1 MDGQRSSEDLL
12 ASGWD
17 ALRAGDWH
25 AARGCFEAALA
36 GVETAEAYE
45 GLGWA
50 AYCLDEDPLTIEA
63 RERAFGLY
71 RQRGDDQSAARV
83 AAWLAADWAEFR
95 GEGAVCNG
103 WLQRAHRLLDGREP
117 GPGHGWLAVHEASM
131 IVDEDPAT
139 ARRLAIEAAELG
151 RRFGVAEL
159 AMLGLAL
166 EGRALVSDGE
176 LGEGFRRLDE
186 ATVTALDGE
195 AELLSCV
202 AWACCYLISAC
213 EQVRD
218 YDRASQW
225 CQQVGA
231 FCERHGISFL
241 LGVCRAKYAGV
252 LTWQG
257 QWDEAERQINRA
269 TEGLA
274 SRPLLVGEAL
284 VRLGELRRVQG
295 RLDEAEEV
303 FARAEGE
310 SRALLGRAAVALDR
324 GHPDDAA
331 DLAERYLRRYP
342 ESHRIERVTGL
353 EVVVRAYSTLN
364 QLARARE
371 ALCEL
376 QEIASGAR
384 TRPLRAAALTADA
397 VVASASGDQD
407 RARRSL
413 EDAVDLLAGT
423 PAAYE
428 IGRTRLELADVLLAS
443 GRHRE
448 ARFQLVAALEG
459 LRALRAEGEVARAEA
474 LQRRLDMPD
483 RSSSAGASDGPLS
496 GLTPRELEVLAL
508 VAEGVSNHEIAER
521 LVVSEHTV
529 HRHVTSILRKLG
541 LASRAAAAALAV
553 RHGLV

>member
-1 MDGQRSSEDLL
+1 MDGQRSSEALL

-17 ALRAGDWH
+17 ALRAGDWQ
-25 AARGCFEAALA
+25 AARGCFKAALA
-36 GVETAEAYE
+36 AVETPEAFE

-50 AYCLDEDPLTIEA
+50 AYCLDEDPLTLEA
-63 RERAFGLY
+63 REKAFRLY
-71 RQRGDDQSAARV
+71 RERGDDQSAARV

-95 GEGAVCNG
+95 GEEAVCNG
-103 WLQRAHRLLDGREP
+103 WLQRAHRLLDDHEP

-131 IVDEDPAT
+131 LVEDDPAT
-139 ARRLAIEAAELG
+139 ALRLATEAAESG
-151 RRFGVAEL
+151 RRFGVVEL
-159 AMLGLAL
+159 EMLGLAL
-166 EGRALVSDGE
+166 EGRALVSNGE

-186 ATVTALDGE
+186 ATATALAGD
-195 AELLSCV
+195 AQLLSCV

-231 FCERHGISFL
+231 FCERHGIGFL

-252 LTWQG
+252 LTWRG
-257 QWDEAERQINRA
+257 QWGEAERQINQA
-269 TEGLA
+269 TQGLA
-274 SRPLLVGEAL
+274 SRPALVGEAL
-284 VRLGELRRVQG
+284 VRLGELRRLQG

-303 FARAEGE
+303 FAKAEGE

-324 GHPDDAA
+324 GHPHDAA
-331 DLAERYLRRYP
+331 ELAERFLRQFPDPR
-342 ESHRIERVTGL
+342 RIERVAGL
-353 EVVVRAYSTLN
+353 EVAVRAYSALN
-364 QLARARE
+364 QLTRARE
-371 ALCEL
+371 TLCEL
-376 QEIASGAR
+376 REIASR
-384 TRPLRAAALTADA
+384 VRSRPLRAAVLTANA
-397 VVASASGDQD
+397 AIAAASGDQD
-407 RARRSL
+407 GARCSL

-428 IGRTRLELADVLLAS
+428 IGRTRLELAEVLLAS

-448 ARFQLVAALEG
+448 ARFQVVAALES
-459 LRALRAEGEVARAEA
+459 LRALHAGGEVARAEA
-474 LQRRLDMPD
+474 LERRLGRPNL
-483 RSSSAGASDGPLS
+483 SGFAGESAGPL
-496 GLTPRELEVLAL
+496 GELTPRELEVLAL
-508 VAEGVSNHEIAER
+508 VAEGASNHEIAER

-541 LASRAAAAALAV
+541 LHSRAAAAALAA

>member
-1 MDGQRSSEDLL
+1 MEGQRSSEALL

-17 ALRAGDWH
+17 ALRAGDWQ
-25 AARGCFEAALA
+25 AARGCFKAALA
-36 GVETAEAYE
+36 GVESPEAFE

-50 AYCLDEDPLTIEA
+50 AYCLDEDPLTLEA

-71 RQRGDDQSAARV
+71 RARGDDQAAARV

-95 GEGAVCNG
+95 GEEAVCNG
-103 WLQRAHRLLDGREP
+103 WLQRAHRLLDGHEP

-131 IVDEDPAT
+131 LVEDDPAA

-151 RRFGVAEL
+151 RQYGVVEL
-159 AMLGLAL
+159 EMLGLAL
-166 EGRALVSDGE
+166 EGRALVSNGE

-186 ATVTALDGE
+186 ATATALAGD
-195 AELLSCV
+195 AELLTCV

-231 FCERHGISFL
+231 FCERHGIGFL

-252 LTWQG
+252 LTWRG
-257 QWDEAERQINRA
+257 QWDEAERQINQA
-269 TEGLA
+269 TQGLA
-274 SRPLLVGEAL
+274 SRPVLVGEGL
-284 VRLGELRRVQG
+284 VRLGELRRLQG
-295 RLDEAEEV
+295 RLDEAEKV
-303 FARAEGE
+303 FASAEGE

-331 DLAERYLRRYP
+331 ELAERFLRQFPDPR
-342 ESHRIERVTGL
+342 RIERVVGL
-353 EVVVRAYSTLN
+353 EVAVRAYSALN

-371 ALCEL
+371 TLGEL
-376 QEIASGAR
+376 REIALRAR
-384 TRPLRAAALTADA
+384 TRPLRAAVLTADA
-397 VVASASGDQD
+397 AIASASGDQD
-407 RARRSL
+407 GARCSL

-428 IGRTRLELADVLLAS
+428 IGRTRLDLAEVLLAS

-448 ARFQLVAALEG
+448 ARFQLVAALKG
-459 LRALRAEGEVARAEA
+459 LRPLRAEGEVARAEA
-474 LQRRLDMPD
+474 IERRID
-483 RSSSAGASDGPLS
+483 RPNLGGPGGESAGALGE
-496 GLTPRELEVLAL
+496 LTPRELEVLAL
-508 VAEGVSNHEIAER
+508 VAEGASNHDIAER

-541 LASRAAAAALAV
+541 VHSRAAAAVLAA

>member
-1 MDGQRSSEDLL
+1 M
-12 ASGWD
+12 
-17 ALRAGDWH
+17 AGGS
-25 AARGCFEAALA
+25 RCFKAALA
-36 GVETAEAYE
+36 GVESPEAFE

-50 AYCLDEDPLTIEA
+50 AYCLDEDPLTPEA

-71 RQRGDDQSAARV
+71 RARGDDQAAARV

-95 GEGAVCNG
+95 GEEAVCNG
-103 WLQRAHRLLDGREP
+103 WLQRAHRLLDGHEP

-131 IVDEDPAT
+131 LVEDDPAA

-151 RRFGVAEL
+151 RQYGVVEL
-159 AMLGLAL
+159 EMLGLAL
-166 EGRALVSDGE
+166 EGRALVSNGE

-186 ATVTALDGE
+186 ATATALAGD
-195 AELLSCV
+195 AELLTCV

-231 FCERHGISFL
+231 FCERHGIGFL

-252 LTWQG
+252 LTWRG
-257 QWDEAERQINRA
+257 QWDEAERQINQA
-269 TEGLA
+269 TQGLA
-274 SRPLLVGEAL
+274 SRPVLVGEGL
-284 VRLGELRRVQG
+284 VRLGELRRLQG
-295 RLDEAEEV
+295 RLDEAEKV
-303 FARAEGE
+303 FASAEGE

-331 DLAERYLRRYP
+331 ELAERFLRQFPDPR
-342 ESHRIERVTGL
+342 RIERVVGL
-353 EVVVRAYSTLN
+353 EVAVRAYSALN

-371 ALCEL
+371 TLGEL
-376 QEIASGAR
+376 REIALRAR

-397 VVASASGDQD
+397 AIASASGDQD
-407 RARRSL
+407 GARCSL

-428 IGRTRLELADVLLAS
+428 IGRTRLDLAEVLLAS

-448 ARFQLVAALEG
+448 ARFQLVAALKG
-459 LRALRAEGEVARAEA
+459 LRPLRAEGEVARAEA
-474 LQRRLDMPD
+474 IERRID
-483 RSSSAGASDGPLS
+483 RPNLGGPGGESAGPL
-496 GLTPRELEVLAL
+496 GELTPRELEVLAL
-508 VAEGVSNHEIAER
+508 VAEGASNHDIAER

-541 LASRAAAAALAV
+541 VHSRAAAAVLAA